1 MSTHATGT
9 ITSKSWDEK
18 PYSEPAGGL
27 KLTRASVANAFDGD
41 IQGEGTLEYLMYYR
55 SEQYAGFTG
64 LEQVAGSVGGRA
76 GTFVLQHDGVFED
89 GVVRATW
96 RVAEGSGTG
105 ALAGLRGEGSYLWAG
120 EDATSVTYTLD
131 YAFD

>member
-9 ITSKSWDEK
+9 ITSKSWEEQ

-27 KLTRASVANAFDGD
+27 KLTRASVVTAFDGD

-64 LEQVAGSVGGRA
+64 LEQVTGSVGGRA
-76 GTFVLQHDGVFED
+76 GTFVLQHDGVFEN

-105 ALAGLRGEGSYLWAG
+105 ARAGRRGEGSYLWAG
-120 EDATSVTYTLD
+120 EGATSVTYTLD
-131 YAFD
+131 YALE